1 MDVSHVDVINME
13 ILMDGNADNLRSE
26 DRQKCGQASWI
37 IVHRSSITLLSSSS
51 SSTFSVFPLRC
62 PVEWKHLQ
70 LSYCSLMEYKQI
82 ACSSDSN
89 FFPGTRPNKWL
100 YLNNLV
106 DMSDLRRQQ
115 IARHWQTRETKQRN
129 ALTTQI
135 RLRHCIR
142 RKDTDIL
149 RDANLPIF

>member
-1 MDVSHVDVINME
+1 
-13 ILMDGNADNLRSE
+13 
-26 DRQKCGQASWI
+26 
-37 IVHRSSITLLSSSS
+37 
-51 SSTFSVFPLRC
+51 
-62 PVEWKHLQ
+62 
-70 LSYCSLMEYKQI
+70 MEYKRI

-89 FFPGTRPNKWL
+89 FFPGTRPNKWP

-115 IARHWQTRETKQRN
+115 IARHWQTREIKQRN
-129 ALTTQI
+129 TLTTQI

-149 RDANLPIF
+149 RDANLPIFN

>member
-1 MDVSHVDVINME
+1 MRRQTEMWPGIVD
-13 ILMDGNADNLRSE
+13 
-26 DRQKCGQASWI
+26 
-37 IVHRSSITLLSSSS
+37 HRSSIIDHTIIIIIIIHV
-51 SSTFSVFPLRC
+51 SVFPLRC

-70 LSYCSLMEYKQI
+70 LSYCSLMEYKRI

-106 DMSDLRRQQ
+106 DMSNLRRQQ

-129 ALTTQI
+129 TLSTQI

-142 RKDTDIL
+142 RKNTDIL

>member
-13 ILMDGNADNLRSE
+13 ISMDGNADNLRSE
-26 DRQKCGQASWI
+26 DRQKCGQASSWI
-37 IVHRSSITLLSSSS
+37 IVHRSPITLLSSSS
-51 SSTFSVFPLRC
+51 SSTFFPLRC

-70 LSYCSLMEYKQI
+70 LSYCSLMEYKRI

-115 IARHWQTRETKQRN
+115 IARYWQTREIKQRN
-129 ALTTQI
+129 TLTTQI

>member
-1 MDVSHVDVINME
+1 MYLMLTSSTWKYQWME
-13 ILMDGNADNLRSE
+13 MLTIYDQKT
-26 DRQKCGQASWI
+26 DRNRGQASWI
-37 IVHRSSITLLSSSS
+37 IVHRSPITLLSSSS
-51 SSTFSVFPLRC
+51 SSTFFPLRC

-70 LSYCSLMEYKQI
+70 LSYCSLMEYKRI

-115 IARHWQTRETKQRN
+115 IARYWQTREIKQRN
-129 ALTTQI
+129 TLTTQI

>member
-1 MDVSHVDVINME
+1 MYLMLTSSTWKYQWME
-13 ILMDGNADNLRSE
+13 MLTIYDQKT
-26 DRQKCGQASWI
+26 DRNVARH
-37 IVHRSSITLLSSSS
+37 HRGSSFIDHRLSSLLSSSS
-51 SSTFSVFPLRC
+51 SSTFFPLRC

-70 LSYCSLMEYKQI
+70 LSYCSLMEYKRI

-115 IARHWQTRETKQRN
+115 IARYWQTREIKQRN
-129 ALTTQI
+129 TLTTQI

>member
-1 MDVSHVDVINME
+1 MYLMLTSSTWKYQWME
-13 ILMDGNADNLRSE
+13 MLTIYDQKT
-26 DRQKCGQASWI
+26 DRNRGQASWI
-37 IVHRSSITLLSSSS
+37 IVHRSPITLLSSSS
-51 SSTFSVFPLRC
+51 SSTFFPLRC

-70 LSYCSLMEYKQI
+70 LSYCSLMEYKRI

-115 IARHWQTRETKQRN
+115 IARYWQTREIKQRN
-129 ALTTQI
+129 TLTTQI
-135 RLRHCIR
+135 RLSHCIR